1 MSVLPLLNLDD
12 IPEVENFWGENQ
24 KYKRLRRHVSVALG
38 SGENGNPMH
47 PFDVEMTRILPR
59 HHNCPQ
65 HAHPHMDEFFIITSG
80 EGIMYRGDD
89 EYSIK
94 AGDCFYQPK
103 GTFHR
108 MFNTSETDYLVFFV
122 IANEVEDSHEE
133 ILRY

>member
-1 MSVLPLLNLDD
+1 MSIPPIINLDEV
-12 IPEVENFWGENQ
+12 PEEENFWGENQ
-24 KYKRLRRHVSVALG
+24 KYKRLRRHVSRALG
-38 SGENGNPMH
+38 SGKDGNSVH

-65 HAHPHMDEFFIITSG
+65 HAHPEMDEFFIITAG
-80 EGIMYRGDD
+80 EGIMYRGD
-89 EYSIK
+89 EEFSIK

-108 MFNTSETDYLVFFV
+108 MFNTSETDYLEFFV
-122 IANEVEDSHEE
+122 IANEVKNSGVE